1 MFALH
6 FLAAIIQGDAHNLS
20 VFITGSI
27 LDFESA
33 FRIAGIKHRI
43 DVDGD
48 GHCTLFHD
56 AVQFFLNLCLALA
69 FELAKLCSDR
79 IFQAVVG
86 SSSIFIVPEE
96 QTHAQEKQENHTNRN
111 GPMQELVTTL
121 LRIFFRGRHC
131 SCHDIQF
138 LSVNFLTELLLT
150 KVGRRAAGHSTANP
164 YIWACFILGPETL
177 SAVAGDAA
185 CGSSLSIASLEHR
198 DTITLACFQ
207 SSLFR
212 NCA

>member
-1 MFALH
+1 MPPLQHHKFQKSPGANRSLH
-6 FLAAIIQGDAHNLS
+6 RGESLRQHRNRNLGSSSANLDRILGIGGIISREGSGAVIRTGSQGLGQLICLDVIVRLDKSTVVDFLAAIIQGDAHNLS
-20 VFITGSI
+20 VFIAGSI

-56 AVQFFLNLCLALA
+56 AVQLFLNLCLALA

-121 LRIFFRGRHC
+121 LRIFF
-131 SCHDIQF
+131 Q
-138 LSVNFLTELLLT
+138 
-150 KVGRRAAGHSTANP
+150 
-164 YIWACFILGPETL
+164 
-177 SAVAGDAA
+177 
-185 CGSSLSIASLEHR
+185 GSSL
-198 DTITLACFQ
+198 
-207 SSLFR
+207 
-212 NCA
+212 